1 MNTFTNNDSPVSR
14 LFRTGLA
21 LVVAGGLAVA
31 ACSDDSNDD
40 MSDSAPST
48 TDTAEADAS
57 GPPAAASADELI
69 LDYTLYVEGGI
80 QVSGIGVSPDRM
92 SIALVTDRE
101 RMIVYDL
108 EELAVSA
115 EFSVQLGD
123 LPRQGSTEA
132 VKFTSDNEVAVFYPD
147 AGVVRRYDLSGEM
160 VDEVDVKGSGSDFAD
175 AMSVTD
181 EGSLLLATDN
191 GSLVQVDANG
201 GTGTEVRLALDGEL
215 GEIVGLS
222 NAGDGSA
229 YVATDDGQVL
239 HVELATGEVEEL
251 PTTSEVTEPSDI
263 EYFVN
268 PEDEPVIAITDD
280 ADQYNDTEG
289 PIRLFLVP

>member
-1 MNTFTNNDSPVSR
+1 MSAFTNNDSPVSR
-14 LFRTGLA
+14 LCRVGLA
-21 LVVAGGLAVA
+21 LLVAGGLAVA

-40 MSDSAPST
+40 AGDSAPST
-48 TDTAEADAS
+48 ADTTKAEASAPS
-57 GPPAAASADELI
+57 AAAAADELI

-80 QVSGIGVSPDRM
+80 QVSGIGVSPDEM
-92 SIALVTDRE
+92 SIALVTDLE
-101 RMIVYDL
+101 RVIVYDL

-132 VKFTSDNEVAVFYPD
+132 VKFTSDNELAVFYPD
-147 AGVVRRYDLSGEM
+147 AGVVRRYDLSGKM
-160 VDEVDVKGSGSDFAD
+160 VDEVDVKRSGSDFAD

-181 EGSLLLATDN
+181 EGSLLLATDG
-191 GSLVQVDANG
+191 GSLLQVDANG
-201 GTGTEVRLALDGEL
+201 GTSSEVSLAVDGQL

-222 NAGDGSA
+222 SAGDGSA

-239 HVELATGEVEEL
+239 LVELATGEVEEL

-280 ADQYNDTEG
+280 ADQYNGTEG

>member
-1 MNTFTNNDSPVSR
+1 MNTFTHNDSPVSR

-21 LVVAGGLAVA
+21 VVVAGGLAIA
-31 ACSDDSNDD
+31 ACSNDSNDD
-40 MSDSAPST
+40 ESDSAPST
-48 TDTAEADAS
+48 TDTAKDD
-57 GPPAAASADELI
+57 AAAPSAAAADELI
-69 LDYTLYVEGGI
+69 LDYTLYVEGGT

-92 SIALVTDRE
+92 SIALVTDLE

-132 VKFTSDNEVAVFYPD
+132 VKFTSNNELAVFYPD
-147 AGVVRRYDLSGEM
+147 AGVVRRYDLSGKM
-160 VDEVDVKGSGSDFAD
+160 VGEVDVKRSGSDFAD

-181 EGSLLLATDN
+181 EGSLLLATDG

-201 GTGTEVRLALDGEL
+201 GTSTEVSLAVDGRL

-239 HVELATGEVEEL
+239 LVELATGEVQEL

-280 ADQYNDTEG
+280 ADQYNGTEG

>member
-1 MNTFTNNDSPVSR
+1 MNTLPHNDSPGSQLWR
-14 LFRTGLA
+14 AGMA
-21 LVVAGGLAVA
+21 LVVAGSLAVA

-40 MSDSAPST
+40 ASDSAPST
-48 TDTAEADAS
+48 TDTGEADAS
-57 GPPAAASADELI
+57 APSAATAADELI

-80 QVSGIGVSPDRM
+80 QVSGIGVSPDGM
-92 SIALVTDRE
+92 SIALVTDLE
-101 RMIVYDL
+101 RAIVYDL

-132 VKFTSDNEVAVFYPD
+132 VKFTSDDELAVFYPD
-147 AGVVRRYDLSGEM
+147 AGLVRRYDLSGEM
-160 VDEVDVKGSGSDFAD
+160 VDEVDVNGSGSDFAD

-191 GSLVQVDANG
+191 GSLVQVDTNG
-201 GTGTEVRLALDGEL
+201 GTGTEVSLAVDREI

-229 YVATDDGQVL
+229 YVATDEGQVL
-239 HVELATGEVEEL
+239 LVELATGEVIEL
-251 PTTSEVTEPSDI
+251 PATSEVTEPSDI

-268 PEDEPVIAITDD
+268 PEDESVIAIADD
-280 ADQYNDTEG
+280 ADEYNQKAG